1 MTGYASLTDPF
12 VQAPDF
18 TQNYNRYSYC
28 LNNPVMYSDPDG
40 EFFIVDSWIVGFVSK
55 FFQTGS
61 LKQSW
66 QEANKRAGNDAKLW
80 GGLLV
85 TDENKSF
92 WGRAGEFVSRFTWQL
107 PQTLLGWIVAES
119 CNTLGFGGGGVES
132 VDYKYGATVTR
143 TNNSGWGAV
152 TLGSYITGSNSI
164 RADENNS
171 LFQHEYGHYIQSQ
184 ATGIFYLTRYGIPSG
199 LNCLGKKEHD
209 YHPVEQD
216 ANIRAYKYFNKHIE
230 GFNGW
235 KQNRN
240 PINGY
245 DWSQSYTNEN
255 NQMALKLG
263 LLRPAWYDYF
273 LIFSPLMDAYINWL
287 VLENY

>member
-92 WGRAGEFVSRFTWQL
+92 WGRTWELFSRLTWQA
-107 PQTLLGWIVAES
+107 PQTIVGWFWSESKNIVGA
-119 CNTLGFGGGGVES
+119 VDR
-132 VDYKYGATVTR
+132 VDYLGGATFVT
-143 TNNSGWGAV
+143 NENQKK
-152 TLGSYITGSNSI
+152 LGSQGVTIGNYINIDTHGKIDKDNFT
-164 RADENNS
+164 DYVTDNQ
-171 LFQHEYGHYIQSQ
+171 LYMHEYGHYIQSQ
-184 ATGIFYLTRYGIPSG
+184 RWGPLYLFTVGIPS
-199 LNCLGKKEHD
+199 LISAACYEQIPNDPYYATTHD
-209 YHPVEQD
+209 YFWTEYH
-216 ANIRAYKYFNKHIE
+216 ANRNAAEYFNLNYGVIWDETGYPLDDYRH
-230 GFNGW
+230 FN
-235 KQNRN
+235 KN
-240 PINGY
+240 
-245 DWSQSYTNEN
+245 
-255 NQMALKLG
+255 
-263 LLRPAWYDYF
+263 
-273 LIFSPLMDAYINWL
+273 
-287 VLENY
+287 